1 MKFAPMKFFKLLPIY
16 FRALKPSALRAY
28 MQRERAKAFQQG
40 YESGFD
46 KGHLR
51 GWCELRSKLRDG
63 EQRKHPHEPAS
74 VRS

>member
-1 MKFAPMKFFKLLPIY
+1 MKLFKLLQIY

-46 KGHLR
+46 KGHRR
-51 GWCELRSKLRDG
+51 GWLELRAKIRNG
-63 EQRKHPHEPAS
+63 GNKYPHEPATD
-74 VRS
+74 RS

>member
-1 MKFAPMKFFKLLPIY
+1 MKFFKLLQIY

-46 KGHLR
+46 KGHRR
-51 GWCELRSKLRDG
+51 GWLELRAKIRNG
-63 EQRKHPHEPAS
+63 GNKYPHEPATD
-74 VRS
+74 RS